1 LDLPV
6 TDMSLRLPT
15 TRFQAVLNLGPK
27 TAAAVTPPTSLGKP
41 ALFGDWDDESG
52 QSSLAVEFA
61 SGQIHL
67 DTVDGGIDY
76 HFHRGTGEDTDRS
89 PWPDSLSEPILNWAS
104 LLLVDFHNLMPDL
117 LEDIEEAAAWH
128 DEGFELY
135 VCEVEEPTKLDL
147 ITVDI
152 EGELLTLPWL
162 GSGHVDHEHIDG
174 DNHPIALLWTAAEGA
189 PDLAI
194 AEARLDPATEQPVT
208 TALPGID
215 WVAVG
220 MPADEVLSW
229 LEGIYLNHHVLP
241 DAVGTLLSAALER
254 IGGVETVPAP

>member
-1 LDLPV
+1 
-6 TDMSLRLPT
+6 MSLRLPT
-15 TRFQAVLNLGPK
+15 RRFQAVLDLGPK
-27 TAAAVTPPTSLGKP
+27 TAAKTPPAASLGKP
-41 ALFGDWDDESG
+41 DLFGDWDEETG

-67 DTVDGGIDY
+67 DTVDDGIDY
-76 HFHRGTGEDTDRS
+76 HFHRGNGESIDRS
-89 PWPDSLSEPILNWAS
+89 PWPAKATEPIVDWAT
-104 LLLVDFHNLMPDL
+104 LLLADFHARMPAL
-117 LEDIEEAAAWH
+117 LEDLEEAAAWH
-128 DEGFELY
+128 DEGFDLY

-147 ITVDI
+147 LTVDI

-174 DNHPIALLWTAAEGA
+174 ENHPIALLWTASEGA

-194 AEARLDPATEQPVT
+194 AEARLDPATELPVT
-208 TALPGID
+208 SARPGID
-215 WVAVG
+215 WAEVG

-241 DAVGTLLSAALER
+241 AAVGTLLTAALER
-254 IGGVETVPAP
+254 MGGVGEAL

>member
-1 LDLPV
+1 
-6 TDMSLRLPT
+6 MSLRLPT

-27 TAAAVTPPTSLGKP
+27 TAAAVPPPASLGKP
-41 ALFGDWDDESG
+41 DLYGDWDEETG

-76 HFHRGTGEDTDRS
+76 HFHRGTGDDTDRS
-89 PWPDSLSEPILNWAS
+89 PWPSSLSEPILNWAS
-104 LLLVDFHNLMPDL
+104 LLLADFHLRMPDL

-135 VCEVEEPTKLDL
+135 VCEVEEPTQLDL
-147 ITVDI
+147 LTVDI

-162 GSGHVDHEHIDG
+162 GSGHVDHDHIDG
-174 DNHPIALLWTAAEGA
+174 DNHPIALLWSPLADGT
-189 PDLAI
+189 PDVPI
-194 AEARLDPATEQPVT
+194 AEARLDPDTELPVT
-208 TALPGID
+208 SALPGID
-215 WVAVG
+215 WEDVG
-220 MPADEVLSW
+220 LPADEVLSW

-241 DAVGTLLSAALER
+241 DAVGTLLTAALENM
-254 IGGVETVPAP
+254 GGVSEYEER

>member
-1 LDLPV
+1 
-6 TDMSLRLPT
+6 MSLRLPT
-15 TRFQAVLNLGPK
+15 KRFQAVFDLGPK
-27 TAAAVTPPTSLGKP
+27 TAATAPPDTGLGHP
-41 ALFGDWDDESG
+41 LLFGDWDDETE

-89 PWPDSLSEPILNWAS
+89 PWTPKQTEPILTWAS
-104 LLLVDFHNLMPDL
+104 LLLTEFHNRMPDL
-117 LEDIEEAAAWH
+117 LEDVEEAAAWH
-128 DEGFELY
+128 EEGYDLY
-135 VCEVEEPTKLDL
+135 VCEVEEPARLDL

-162 GSGHVDHEHIDG
+162 GSGHVDHDHIEG
-174 DNHPIALLWTAAEGA
+174 DNHPIALLWSASEASA
-189 PDLAI
+189 PDVPI

-208 TALPGID
+208 NALPGVD
-215 WVAVG
+215 WTAVG
-220 MPADEVLSW
+220 MPADEVLAW

-241 DAVGTLLSAALER
+241 DAAGTILTAVLER
-254 IGGVETVPAP
+254 MGGLSFAE